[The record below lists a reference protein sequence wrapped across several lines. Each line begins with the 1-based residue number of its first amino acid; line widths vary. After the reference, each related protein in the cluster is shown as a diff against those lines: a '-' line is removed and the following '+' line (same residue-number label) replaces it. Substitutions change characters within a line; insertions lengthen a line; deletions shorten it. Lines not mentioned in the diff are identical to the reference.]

1 MLYLVLALVFN
12 VVVSSV
18 LKLFSRYNVEALQA
32 IVVNYAV
39 CVATGI
45 IFTGVQPFNV
55 ATLHAAWLP
64 WALAMGGVFI
74 GIFYLMAFCTKVEGM
89 AATVIANKLSLVI
102 PVAFSM
108 IVYGE
113 RSGWVKTTGILL
125 ALPAVYLT
133 TISGRDTPGPKKFGW
148 AALLFFLSGGLDTLV
163 NFITTSFLHTPQDR
177 AGCTIVTFAT
187 ASATGAAIVARQLGR
202 GKTKPESKNV
212 AAGIALGIPNF
223 FSIYFLVQGLH
234 SHVFQSSAT
243 IPILNISIL
252 VATAL
257 VAMTIFHERTNK
269 WQAAGLALAIV
280 SILMIALGDRSVTA

>member
-1 MLYLVLALVFN
+1 MVYLLLALVFN

-18 LKLFSRYNVEALQA
+18 LKLFPRYNIEALQA
-32 IVVNYAV
+32 IVINYAT
-39 CVATGI
+39 CVITGVL
-45 IFTGVQPFNV
+45 FTGVQPFS
-55 ATLHAAWLP
+55 ATALHAAWLP

-102 PVAFSM
+102 PVAFS
-108 IVYGE
+108 IVVYGE
-113 RSGWVKTTGILL
+113 HSEWLKTAGILL
-125 ALPAVYLT
+125 ALPAVYLA
-133 TISGRDTPGPKKFGW
+133 TIAGREKRASKKFGW
-148 AALLFFLSGGLDTLV
+148 AVLLFFLSGGLDTLV

-187 ASATGAAIVARQLGR
+187 ASVTGAAIVAFQLAR
-202 GKTKPESKNV
+202 GKTKPASRNL
-212 AAGIALGIPNF
+212 AAGVALGIPNF

-252 VATAL
+252 VAAAL
-257 VAMTIFHERTNK
+257 VAMVIFRERTNK
-269 WQAAGLALAIV
+269 WQAAGLALAII
-280 SILMIALGDRSVTA
+280 SILMIAMGDRSVAA

>member
-1 MLYLVLALVFN
+1 MVYLLLALVFN

-18 LKLFSRYNVEALQA
+18 LKLFPRYNIEALQA
-32 IVVNYAV
+32 IVINYAT
-39 CVATGI
+39 CVITGVL
-45 IFTGVQPFNV
+45 FTGVQPFS
-55 ATLHAAWLP
+55 AAALHAAWLP

-102 PVAFSM
+102 PVAFS
-108 IVYGE
+108 IVVYGE
-113 RSGWVKTTGILL
+113 HSEWLKTAGILL
-125 ALPAVYLT
+125 ALPAVYLA
-133 TISGRDTPGPKKFGW
+133 TIAGREKRASKKFGW
-148 AALLFFLSGGLDTLV
+148 AVLLFFLSGGLDTLV

-187 ASATGAAIVARQLGR
+187 ASVTGAAIVAFQLAR
-202 GKTKPESKNV
+202 GKTKPASRNL
-212 AAGIALGIPNF
+212 AAGVALGIPNF

-252 VATAL
+252 VAAAL
-257 VAMTIFHERTNK
+257 VAMVIFRERTNK
-269 WQAAGLALAIV
+269 WQAAGLALAII
-280 SILMIALGDRSVTA
+280 SILMIAMGDRSVAA